1 MTASRTF
8 EDRLLDQLRA
18 VVAAN
23 SAPEA
28 TRHRPPRGKR
38 LLMAGAGVA
47 AASAAA
53 ALVALTGGATPNAWA
68 LESQPDGTVTVH
80 IHSLRDAAG
89 LQSGLRAAGIPA
101 VVDYKP
107 ATVHIG
113 CQAGAPAPAIT
124 RGDLGTTES
133 GQKAESG
140 PVLTTKGAPP
150 AQDGTGGPRPKVTSS
165 VRIDRDGTTTFS
177 IDPGDVKPGQKVF
190 ITTSTGSADA
200 VGISVSAAAPDT
212 APAC

>member
-8 EDRLLDQLRA
+8 EDRLLDQLRV

-23 SAPEA
+23 PAPEA

-38 LLMAGAGVA
+38 LALAGAGVA

-53 ALVALTGGATPNAWA
+53 AVVALTGSATPNAWA

-80 IHSLRDAAG
+80 IRSLRDAAG

-101 VVDYKP
+101 VVDYKA

-113 CQAGAPAPAIT
+113 CRAGAPAAAVT
-124 RGDLGTTES
+124 HGDIGTTES
-133 GQKAESG
+133 GQKAEGG
-140 PVLTTKGAPP
+140 PVLTTKGAPS
-150 AQDGTGGPRPKVTSS
+150 AQDGTGAPRPKVTSS
-165 VRIDRDGTTTFS
+165 VQIDRDGTTFS
-177 IDPGDVKPGQKVF
+177 IDPGDVKPGQRVF
-190 ITTSTGSADA
+190 ITTSTRGPDA
-200 VGISVSAAAPDT
+200 VGISVSATAPDT
-212 APAC
+212 VPAC